1 MEKTIYT
8 PASKAL
14 QAKLRSLRKTAGIT
28 QRALAD
34 KLGRVHS
41 FVTRME
47 QGQRRLDV
55 LEFIRVCQALK
66 VDPPEVLA
74 DLLREMRRIKKMK
87 S

>member
-14 QAKLRSLRKTAGIT
+14 QAKLRSLRESAGMT
-28 QRALAD
+28 QRQLAD
-34 KLGRVHS
+34 RLGRVHS

-55 LEFIRVCQALK
+55 LEFIRVCEALNSEPAQ
-66 VDPPEVLA
+66 VMA
-74 DLLREMRRIKKMK
+74 DLVREIRRIKKTK